1 MFSKILFL
9 SLILLNLY
17 ADNSLDGVYYVDSKD
32 VKLSSIIPH
41 VKNDFSI
48 LTIEENR
55 YSQRIKSKEFI
66 ELLSKHGYKNY
77 TAKSSY
83 INFILKSPV
92 DTSKIEQKL
101 QEYYKKSYE
110 NIDIKSI
117 HVEPRGYLS
126 SLPEIYTIH
135 LRDDDFLS
143 NSGVISI
150 KTDDNKKLFF
160 DYNIIAYV
168 EVYKSKDTLKKDTD
182 LSAANTIKKSVRL
195 DRFRDKPLQNIYK
208 TSLQAKRH
216 IQKNAILTIRDVEIA
231 DVIKRDATINV
242 TMHRDGMAITFSAKA
257 QKDAKVNDIINVQ
270 NSSGKIL
277 KVRVTGSNSAEI
289 E

>member
-1 MFSKILFL
+1 MFIKILFL
-9 SLILLNLY
+9 PLILLNLY
-17 ADNSLDGVYYVDSKD
+17 ANNALEGVYYVDSKD
-32 VKLSSIIPH
+32 VKISTVIPH
-41 VKNDFSI
+41 VKSDFSI

-77 TAKSSY
+77 TSKSSY
-83 INFILKSPV
+83 INFILKSPIN
-92 DTSKIEQKL
+92 TSKLEQRL
-101 QEYYKKSYE
+101 EEYYKKSYE

-126 SLPEIYTIH
+126 SLPEVYTIQ

-143 NSGVISI
+143 DRGVISI

-160 DYNIIAYV
+160 DYNIIANV
-168 EVYKSKDTLKKDTD
+168 EVYKSKDSLKKDTN
-182 LSAANTIKKSVRL
+182 LSPSNTFKKSVRL

-208 TSLQAKRH
+208 TSLQVKRH
-216 IQKNAILTIRDVEIA
+216 IQKDAILTIRDVEIA
-231 DVIKRDATINV
+231 DVVKRDSNINV
-242 TMHRDGMAITFSAKA
+242 TMHRDGMDITFSAKA

-277 KVRVTGSNSAEI
+277 KVKVTGSNSAEI